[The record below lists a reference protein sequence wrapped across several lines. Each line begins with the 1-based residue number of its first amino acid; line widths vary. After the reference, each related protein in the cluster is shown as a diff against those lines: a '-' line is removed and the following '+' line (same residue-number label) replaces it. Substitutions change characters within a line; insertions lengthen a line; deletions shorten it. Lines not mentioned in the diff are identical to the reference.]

1 MDDLIKAKEEAE
13 EALFNINKLSSRVS
27 YDEGR
32 RLMMLTTIVRSYI
45 MQLEE
50 KLGEL
55 NNA

>member
-32 RLMMLTTIVRSYI
+32 RLMMLTSIVRSYI